1 MITRQGSEIKRK
13 GTPPLK
19 GGVVLLSFA
28 LSPGIPIRCKKIKKV
43 SFACPLLCPL
53 VVLSCPLL
61 TRNKKLAH
69 FKSVLCLSFA
79 HSQKAVI

>member
-1 MITRQGSEIKRK
+1 MSSQQGSEIKVK

-28 LSPGIPIRCKKIKKV
+28 LSPGIPVRCKKIKKV

-61 TRNKKLAH
+61 TRNQKLAH

-79 HSQKAVI
+79 HLQKVVI

>member
-1 MITRQGSEIKRK
+1 MITRQGYEIKGK
-13 GTPPLK
+13 GTTPPK
-19 GGVVLLSFA
+19 GGVVLWSFA
-28 LSPGIPIRCKKIKKV
+28 LSPGIPVRCKKIKKV

-61 TRNKKLAH
+61 TRNKKLAN
-69 FKSVLCLSFA
+69 FKSVLWLSFA